1 MPGTPSS
8 LPEAPAL
15 KRLPRWLPGAALAA
29 VLAGCAAN
37 PMTGRSQISL
47 LPESQ
52 VVAQAA
58 QAYSAELKPWR
69 QKGRVNSDLAMME
82 RVNAITNRLIY
93 QAIRFRPDTAKWDWQ
108 VAVIDDAKTLN
119 AFCLPGGRMAIYS
132 GLIVKLEAT
141 DDEIA
146 QVMGHEIA
154 HALANHG
161 VERMSQGMLGDIL
174 VSAVGGSRGRQ
185 QGAQLATLLFWQLP
199 NSRANESEADRIGI
213 EVAARAGYDPAAAP
227 SLWRKMAAANGGSAG
242 LSFLSTHP
250 APKTRMADL
259 ERLVPDMRPLYL
271 EARSGPLYS
280 YGRLAS
286 NVRDVSPGA
295 APPPTSLK
303 PLTLISPTYERFKRG
318 EAVLDCTDCAL
329 GFGGRSDALRDLHA
343 RGQWE
348 ALAREV
354 LDLNYSQDIAWYY
367 LGEAARGLGQPA
379 AARRYYEQAMALSGQ
394 RETHCKGTFRDLC
407 GGIRLPE
414 AARSAL
420 GALP

>member
-1 MPGTPSS
+1 MTF
-8 LPEAPAL
+8 
-15 KRLPRWLPGAALAA
+15 LPRWLASAALAA

-52 VVAQAA
+52 VIAQAG
-58 QAYSAELKPWR
+58 QAYSAELQPWR
-69 QKGRVNSDLAMME
+69 QKGRVNGDAALVE
-82 RVNAITNRLIY
+82 RVNGITNRLIY
-93 QAIRFRPDTAKWDWQ
+93 QAIRFRPDTARWDWQ

-132 GLIVKLEAT
+132 GLVTRLKAT

-161 VERMSQGMLGDIL
+161 AERMSQGMLGDIL

-199 NSRANESEADRIGI
+199 NSRDNESEADRIGI

-227 SLWRKMAAANGGSAG
+227 SLWRKMAEANGGGAG
-242 LSFLSTHP
+242 LAFLSTHP

-259 ERLVPDMRPLYL
+259 ERLVPDMRPLYQ
-271 EARSGPLYS
+271 EARAGPQYS

-295 APPPTSLK
+295 APPPASLK
-303 PLTLISPTYERFKRG
+303 PLALISPAYERFRRG
-318 EAVLDCTDCAL
+318 EARLSCGDCAFS
-329 GFGGRSDALRDLHA
+329 FGNQLRELRELHA

-348 ALAREV
+348 ALARQV
-354 LDLNYSQDIAWYY
+354 LDLDYHQDIAWYY
-367 LGEAARGLGQPA
+367 LGEAARGLGLTT
-379 AARRYYEQAMALSGQ
+379 AARRYYEQAVSLAGQ
-394 RETHCKGTFRDLC
+394 RDTHCAGGFRDLC